1 MSTILIVSVLSFIIG
16 WVVSNTI
23 IEKKYL
29 KEIDRL
35 NNVLLISENA
45 IRKLK
50 EIHYNQEE
58 KAKEIKDFE
67 GVLIKAE
74 EMIKQRDKK
83 IMLLENEYKNLM
95 KKGTIEELI
104 MTKDQFSYIEKQL
117 LEYQK
122 KITKLEKELDNYKRR
137 EQSRVK
143 NH

>member
-16 WVVSNTI
+16 WVVSNAI

>member
-67 GVLIKAE
+67 SVLIKAE

>member
-45 IRKLK
+45 ISKLK

-67 GVLIKAE
+67 SVLIKAE